1 VLALAQEGIEVDIV
15 AEIGKLTV
23 KLQAETAEF
32 SDDLGKVQGNLDD
45 LADRSESA
53 GGRVSGSMREGRE
66 GVMLLEEATG
76 VHLPRA
82 LTSLIA
88 SIGPV
93 GAAFTAMLPILG
105 VVAAIEV
112 VSKLVQAHE
121 KAATAAREL
130 GNAEVDAGTKSTM
143 VLQGLGDRLIEAGI
157 KADELAGNH
166 IGALNKQLELLDHQ
180 SLKELMDTFD
190 KFGGEADQIFAKV
203 KANNSFWEVFKSG
216 SDGAKSAINDFKTQY
231 DALIAKGDT
240 KGAGDLLKG
249 TLDSALK
256 VQRAQQEIIDI
267 TQNHVQVADHLNRIE
282 ADNAILKEAGIGAD
296 KDGLAVQQAVV
307 DALQDQQKATAL
319 INQTRAVVTGND
331 RTGEATKS
339 MAEQVSLV
347 KTQVA
352 GLEQK
357 AAMVKKVADA
367 EVEANLAA
375 ATKANPTSDG
385 QVDKQLAAHIAAD
398 QAEYTNAVT
407 FAQKTL
413 EGKREIYEAEVKAAA
428 GDLAKKR
435 ELEAQ
440 YANDVSALYNVFMD
454 ARAARDK
461 KDVEATADAD
471 KQKTAL
477 DEEAVKRKLGFAKE
491 ASDQSIK
498 FAKEA
503 FRVED
508 EQTKLSFAS
517 QEEAINSAVAHETM
531 SWKQAHDAK
540 IALINQETSEKEAA
554 LAKEEALEVTAIQK
568 KIQLDEQAALAES
581 HGDKT
586 DPKYIAFLNQ
596 QKLLLTEIDAL
607 QIKLGHDQQL
617 AAQQGVAAIQK
628 EKDALTPLEQKMKEV
643 QNQFNADFAKM
654 VTEGKNFGKSMQQL
668 ATQMA
673 EQFIEME
680 MKKVEKALWG
690 DIQRL
695 IHHETTQVTQKAS
708 DTASASAAAA
718 TAIAADKTQQI
729 AAASLA
735 GANMMASFSAAPWP
749 IDTGAG
755 AAATAAMTAA
765 LAFAE
770 GGLVPG
776 SGTGDTVPAMLSPGE
791 TVVSRALT
799 EQVASNT
806 GSGGKGDVHHHN
818 NLTYAPNVSAID
830 SDGVEKM
837 LKKHAATFS
846 KHVNA
851 QLRKQNK
858 RAA

>member
-319 INQTRAVVTGND
+319 INQ
-331 RTGEATKS
+331 
-339 MAEQVSLV
+339 
-347 KTQVA
+347 
-352 GLEQK
+352 GL
-357 AAMVKKVADA
+357 
-367 EVEANLAA
+367 
-375 ATKANPTSDG
+375 S
-385 QVDKQLAAHIAAD
+385 
-398 QAEYTNAVT
+398 
-407 FAQKTL
+407 
-413 EGKREIYEAEVKAAA
+413 
-428 GDLAKKR
+428 
-435 ELEAQ
+435 
-440 YANDVSALYNVFMD
+440 
-454 ARAARDK
+454 
-461 KDVEATADAD
+461 
-471 KQKTAL
+471 
-477 DEEAVKRKLGFAKE
+477 
-491 ASDQSIK
+491 
-498 FAKEA
+498 
-503 FRVED
+503 
-508 EQTKLSFAS
+508 
-517 QEEAINSAVAHETM
+517 
-531 SWKQAHDAK
+531 
-540 IALINQETSEKEAA
+540 
-554 LAKEEALEVTAIQK
+554 
-568 KIQLDEQAALAES
+568 
-581 HGDKT
+581 
-586 DPKYIAFLNQ
+586 
-596 QKLLLTEIDAL
+596 
-607 QIKLGHDQQL
+607 
-617 AAQQGVAAIQK
+617 
-628 EKDALTPLEQKMKEV
+628 
-643 QNQFNADFAKM
+643 
-654 VTEGKNFGKSMQQL
+654 
-668 ATQMA
+668 
-673 EQFIEME
+673 
-680 MKKVEKALWG
+680 
-690 DIQRL
+690 
-695 IHHETTQVTQKAS
+695 
-708 DTASASAAAA
+708 
-718 TAIAADKTQQI
+718 
-729 AAASLA
+729 
-735 GANMMASFSAAPWP
+735 
-749 IDTGAG
+749 
-755 AAATAAMTAA
+755 
-765 LAFAE
+765 
-770 GGLVPG
+770 
-776 SGTGDTVPAMLSPGE
+776 
-791 TVVSRALT
+791 
-799 EQVASNT
+799 
-806 GSGGKGDVHHHN
+806 
-818 NLTYAPNVSAID
+818 
-830 SDGVEKM
+830 
-837 LKKHAATFS
+837 
-846 KHVNA
+846 
-851 QLRKQNK
+851 
-858 RAA
+858 